1 MLRRLGLRTRLV
13 TRCRKTREPRQR
25 KTLAVNNTQLESKFV
40 SSVGVKESEAYR
52 SAGGLHPWRRLRS
65 TWWPSRCR
73 DRDSQQMT
81 RVWRKTEKLHW
92 WMERGFFKL
101 NTFIC
106 AFLFPA
112 VIPDQL
118 EVALGAGDV
127 CGKLIRSAAAT
138 RPVALRPGT
147 AGVVQLI
154 DLQYLAEAETGKI
167 LWVLIEH
174 QVRKIQKFDP
184 KFCGLVW
191 KNKED
196 FLFKCQFYPKTL
208 HCLK

>member
-13 TRCRKTREPRQR
+13 TRCRKTQEPRQM
-25 KTLAVNNTQLESKFV
+25 KTLAVNNRQLELKFV
-40 SSVGVKESEAYR
+40 SSVGLKESEAYQ
-52 SAGGLHPWRRLRS
+52 SAGGLHPWRQLRS

-81 RVWRKTEKLHW
+81 RVWRKKKSSTDEWKDS
-92 WMERGFFKL
+92 FL
-101 NTFIC
+101 NLMHSSVL
-106 AFLFPA
+106 FLFPA
-112 VIPDQL
+112 VVPDQL

-127 CGKLIRSAAAT
+127 CGKLIGSAAAT

-147 AGVVQLI
+147 AGVIQLI
-154 DLQYLAEAETGKI
+154 DLQYLVEAETGKL

-184 KFCGLVW
+184 KFCGLEW
-191 KNKED
+191 KNRGIP
-196 FLFKCQFYPKTL
+196 F
-208 HCLK
+208 